1 MSTIDP
7 KPQKAMMASEHSRV
21 SVFADSLERD
31 DFGADRI
38 RWLINL
44 RWVAMAGVLAA
55 TGLVLAGHF
64 PGVAWPVLLAVVAV
78 GSLYNY
84 LLLKRS
90 RGLGTGNRAA
100 VSQALVDLVMLTVV
114 LWAAGGISSPFI
126 GFYVFHLALIGILGG
141 PGATL
146 VAMAA
151 ALAAAGFLALTV
163 WVPALQIGTWDPVPP
178 WDTIGNVAAFV
189 TTVGAAAYVVRHA
202 VRELRDRERALA
214 RSRDQA
220 ELEYQVISNTLD
232 ELEAGLEVVA
242 PDGRIEWRN
251 RLADELAPKPS
262 DEDTWECPIAA
273 RGCEIQPMG
282 LCPVWRARDEGA
294 EGRCRFTVGD
304 RFYEMLSFPLASRG
318 EAPPRI
324 MNLYVDR
331 TQILVAERKLLHAER
346 LASLGRVAQ
355 GVAHELNTPLATI
368 RTLAAD
374 MREAIR
380 SLGGDEALQS
390 DLAESAALIRDE
402 TGRLGRITHS
412 LLSGGNL
419 PRLRLNSSTPLLAV
433 VERAQALVF
442 AGAREGGSE
451 LEISKS
457 VEDFVVVA
465 DPDRLLQVL
474 VNLLQNALDANRETG
489 GEWIWLSATRR
500 GPAVEIL
507 VEDEGPG
514 LDPAIEGRLFEPFAT
529 TKPPGEGT
537 GLGLYASYMLVQTMG
552 GDLTIENRGQGG
564 AVARVRLPAGAQTLA
579 HGAGV
584 HHRAPW
590 S

>member
-1 MSTIDP
+1 MLAVEP
-7 KPQKAMMASEHSRV
+7 SRS
-21 SVFADSLERD
+21 SVFADSHERD
-31 DFGADRI
+31 DFTADRI

-44 RWVAMAGVLAA
+44 RWVAMVGVLVAA
-55 TGLVLAGHF
+55 GLAFAGYF
-64 PGVAWPVLLAVVAV
+64 PGVAWPVLLLVVAAGAV
-78 GSLYNY
+78 YNY
-84 LLLKRS
+84 VLLRRAPGPGVGK
-90 RGLGTGNRAA
+90 RAA
-100 VSQALVDLVMLTVV
+100 VSQALVDLVMLTIV

-146 VAMAA
+146 VATGAA
-151 ALAAAGFLALTV
+151 FAGAGFLALSE
-163 WVPALQIGTWDPVPP
+163 WVPALSIGVWDPSPP
-178 WDTIGNVAAFV
+178 WDTIGNVAAFT
-189 TTVGAAAYVVRHA
+189 TTVGAAAYVVLHA

-214 RSRDQA
+214 RARDQA

-232 ELEAGLEVVA
+232 ELEAGLEVVS
-242 PDGRIEWRN
+242 PDGKIEWRN
-251 RLADELAPKPS
+251 RLADDLAPEPRPDDS
-262 DEDTWECPIAA
+262 WECPVAT
-273 RGCEIQPMG
+273 RGCETQPAG
-282 LCPVWRARDEGA
+282 LCPVWRARDDGA
-294 EGRCRFTVGD
+294 EGRCRFNVGD
-304 RFYEMLSFPLASRG
+304 KWYEMLSFPLASTRDL
-318 EAPPRI
+318 PPRI

-331 TQILVAERKLLHAER
+331 TRILHAERRLLHAER

-412 LLSGGNL
+412 LLTGGTL
-419 PRLRLNSSTPLLAV
+419 PRLRLSSAAPLLPIV
-433 VERAQALVF
+433 KRAQALVF
-442 AGAREGGSE
+442 AGVREGGPDLDVSE
-451 LEISKS
+451 S
-457 VEDFVVVA
+457 VRGLSVVA

-474 VNLLQNALDANRETG
+474 VNLLQNALDASREAG
-489 GEWIWLSATRR
+489 RQSVSLSAKKR
-500 GPAVEIL
+500 GSVVEII

-514 LDPAIEGRLFEPFAT
+514 IDPEIEGRLFEPFAT

-552 GDLTIENRGQGG
+552 GDLTIENRDRGG
-564 AVARVRLPAGAQTLA
+564 ASARVRLPIGDPMLA
-579 HGAGV
+579 KEPGV
-584 HHRAPW
+584 PHRAP
-590 S
+590 

>member
-1 MSTIDP
+1 
-7 KPQKAMMASEHSRV
+7 MMAEEPSRS
-21 SVFADSLERD
+21 SVFADSRERD
-31 DFGADRI
+31 DFGVDRI
-38 RWLINL
+38 RWLITL

-55 TGLVLAGHF
+55 AGLVLAGYF
-64 PGVAWPVLLAVVAV
+64 PGVAWPVLLVVVAV
-78 GSLYNY
+78 GSVYNY
-84 LLLKRS
+84 LLLKRAS
-90 RGLGTGNRAA
+90 GLGTGKRAA

-141 PGATL
+141 PQATL
-146 VAMAA
+146 VAAAA
-151 ALAAAGFLALTV
+151 ALAAAGFLALTE
-163 WVPALQIGTWDPVPP
+163 WVPALQIGTWDPAPP
-178 WDTIGNVAAFV
+178 WDTIGNVAAFT
-189 TTVGAAAYVVRHA
+189 TTVVAVAYVVLHA

-214 RSRDQA
+214 TARDQA

-232 ELEAGLEVVA
+232 ELEAGLEVVS

-251 RLADELAPKPS
+251 RLADELAPSPNA
-262 DEDTWECPIAA
+262 EDAWECPVRS
-273 RGCEIQPMG
+273 RGCEIQPAG

-294 EGRCRFTVGD
+294 PGRCRFMVGD
-304 RFYEMLSFPLASRG
+304 RWYEMLSFPLASHG
-318 EAPPRI
+318 HEPPRI

-331 TQILVAERKLLHAER
+331 TQTLLADRRLLQAER

-380 SLGGDEALQS
+380 ALGGDEALQS

-412 LLSGGNL
+412 LLTGGTL
-419 PRLRLNSSTPLLAV
+419 PRLRLDSSAPLLPI
-433 VERAQALVF
+433 VERARALVF
-442 AGAREGGSE
+442 AGVRDEGPELDISE
-451 LEISKS
+451 S
-457 VEDFVVVA
+457 VADLVVVA

-474 VNLLQNALDANRETG
+474 VNLLQNAVDANREG
-489 GEWIWLSATRR
+489 GGTCVWVSARRR
-500 GPAVEIL
+500 GSAIEII
-507 VEDEGPG
+507 VDDEGVG
-514 LDPAIEGRLFEPFAT
+514 IDPDIQEHLFEPFAT
-529 TKPPGEGT
+529 SKPPGEGT

-552 GDLTIENRGQGG
+552 GDLTLENRDQGG
-564 AVARVRLPAGAQTLA
+564 ASARVRLPAGAETLA
-579 HGAGV
+579 KKPGV

-590 S
+590 P

>member
-1 MSTIDP
+1 
-7 KPQKAMMASEHSRV
+7 MMAEEPSRS
-21 SVFADSLERD
+21 SVFADSHERD
-31 DFGADRI
+31 DFSADRI
-38 RWLINL
+38 RWLIRL
-44 RWVAMAGVLAA
+44 RWVAMAGVLVA
-55 TGLVLAGHF
+55 TGFVLAGYF
-64 PGVAWPVLLAVVAV
+64 PGVAWPVLLVVAA
-78 GSLYNY
+78 GGCLYNY
-84 LLLKRS
+84 LLS
-90 RGLGTGNRAA
+90 RRAPAPGTGKRVA

-146 VAMAA
+146 VATAA
-151 ALAAAGFLALTV
+151 ALTGAGFLALTD
-163 WVPALQIGTWDPVPP
+163 WIPALQIGVWDPEPP

-189 TTVGAAAYVVRHA
+189 TTVVAVAYVVLHA

-214 RSRDQA
+214 RARDQA

-232 ELEAGLEVVA
+232 ELEAGLEVVS

-251 RLADELAPKPS
+251 RLADELAPNLG
-262 DEDTWECPIAA
+262 EHGAWECPVAA
-273 RGCEIQPMG
+273 RGCEIQPAG

-294 EGRCRFTVGD
+294 DGRCRFEVGD
-304 RFYEMLSFPLASRG
+304 RSYEMMSFPLASRG
-318 EAPPRI
+318 GDPPRI

-331 TQILVAERKLLHAER
+331 TQILLAERRLLHAER

-374 MREAIR
+374 MRDAIR

-402 TGRLGRITHS
+402 TGRLGRITHA
-412 LLSGGNL
+412 LLTGGTL
-419 PRLRLNSSTPLLAV
+419 PRLRLDSSAPLLPI

-442 AGAREGGSE
+442 AGVREGGAE
-451 LEISKS
+451 LDISDS
-457 VEDFVVVA
+457 VDDLVVVA

-474 VNLLQNALDANRETG
+474 VNLLQNAVDANREAG
-489 GEWIWLSATRR
+489 GRCVWLSARQR
-500 GPAVEIL
+500 GSTVEII
-507 VEDEGPG
+507 VDDEGAGIHP
-514 LDPAIEGRLFEPFAT
+514 DIEARVFEPFAT

-552 GDLTIENRGQGG
+552 GDLTIENRDQGG
-564 AVARVRLPAGAQTLA
+564 VSARVRLPAGSQTLA
-579 HGAGV
+579 KGPGV
-584 HHRAPW
+584 PHRAPW

>member
-1 MSTIDP
+1 
-7 KPQKAMMASEHSRV
+7 MAEEPSRP
-21 SVFADSLERD
+21 SVFADVRERD

-44 RWVAMAGVLAA
+44 RWVAMAGVLVA
-55 TGLVLAGHF
+55 TGLARAGYF
-64 PGVAWPVLLAVVAV
+64 PGVAWPVLLIVVV
-78 GSLYNY
+78 FGSIYNY
-84 LLLKRS
+84 LLS
-90 RGLGTGNRAA
+90 RRASGLGTGKRAA

-114 LWAAGGISSPFI
+114 LWAAGGITSPFI

-146 VAMAA
+146 VATAA
-151 ALAAAGFLALTV
+151 ALAAAGFLALTD
-163 WVPALQIGTWDPVPP
+163 WVPALKIGTWEPAPP
-178 WDTIGNVAAFV
+178 WDTIGNVAAFT
-189 TTVGAAAYVVRHA
+189 TTVAAVAYVVLHA
-202 VRELRDRERALA
+202 VRELRDREQALGRA
-214 RSRDQA
+214 RDQA

-232 ELEAGLEVVA
+232 ELEAGLEVVS
-242 PDGRIEWRN
+242 PDGHIEWRN
-251 RLADELAPKPS
+251 RLADQLAPSPS
-262 DEDTWECPIAA
+262 MQGTWECPVAD
-273 RGCEIQPMG
+273 RGCEIQPSG
-282 LCPVWRARDEGA
+282 LCPVWRARDEGL

-304 RFYEMLSFPLASRG
+304 RWYEMLSFPLASRG
-318 EAPPRI
+318 DEPPRI

-331 TQILVAERKLLHAER
+331 TQSHLAERRLLHAER

-380 SLGGDEALQS
+380 SLGGDDALQS

-412 LLSGGNL
+412 LLTGGTL
-419 PRLRLNSSTPLLAV
+419 PQLRLNSSAPLLPI
-433 VERAQALVF
+433 VERARALVF
-442 AGAREGGSE
+442 AGAREDGPE
-451 LEISKS
+451 LDISDS
-457 VEDFVVVA
+457 LQDLVVAA

-474 VNLLQNALDANRETG
+474 VNLIQNAADANREAG
-489 GEWIWLSATRR
+489 RQCVWVSAQRR
-500 GPAVEIL
+500 GSAVEIV
-507 VEDEGPG
+507 VEDEGAGIHP
-514 LDPAIEGRLFEPFAT
+514 DIEGHLFEPFAT

-552 GDLTIENRGQGG
+552 GDLAIENRDQRG
-564 AVARVRLPAGAQTLA
+564 ASARVRLPAGAESLA
-579 HGAGV
+579 KEPGV

>member
-1 MSTIDP
+1 
-7 KPQKAMMASEHSRV
+7 MAPEPSRS
-21 SVFADSLERD
+21 SVFADSHQRD
-31 DFGADRI
+31 DFSADRI

-44 RWVAMAGVLAA
+44 RWIAMAGVLVATVFAA
-55 TGLVLAGHF
+55 AGF
-64 PGVAWPVLLAVVAV
+64 YPGVSWPVLLVVV
-78 GSLYNY
+78 GAGSVYNVI
-84 LLLKRS
+84 LLR
-90 RGLGTGNRAA
+90 REPGPGAGQRAA
-100 VSQALVDLVMLTVV
+100 VSQALVDLAMLTVV
-114 LWAAGGISSPFI
+114 LWAAGGISTPFI

-146 VAMAA
+146 VATAA
-151 ALAAAGFLALTV
+151 AFASAGFLALSE
-163 WVPALQIGTWDPVPP
+163 WVPALKIGAWNPAPP
-178 WDTIGNVAAFV
+178 WDTIGNVAAFT
-189 TTVGAAAYVVRHA
+189 TTVGAAAYLVLHA

-242 PDGRIEWRN
+242 PDGKIEWRN
-251 RLADELAPKPS
+251 RLADELAPAPS
-262 DEDTWECPIAA
+262 AGGSWECPVDA
-273 RGCEIQPMG
+273 RACKTQPAG
-282 LCPVWRARDEGA
+282 LCPVWRARDEGS
-294 EGRCRFTVGD
+294 EGRCRFTVGESS
-304 RFYEMLSFPLASRG
+304 YEMLSFPLASPG
-318 EAPPRI
+318 QGPPRI

-331 TQILVAERKLLHAER
+331 TQILHSERRLLHAER

-412 LLSGGNL
+412 LLTGGTL
-419 PRLRLNSSTPLLAV
+419 PRLRLSSSTRLLPI

-442 AGAREGGSE
+442 AGARESGPE
-451 LEISKS
+451 LEVSDS
-457 VEDFVVVA
+457 VNHLLVVA

-474 VNLLQNALDANRETG
+474 VNLLQNALDANRAAG
-489 GEWIWLSATRR
+489 GRSVWLSAERR
-500 GPAVEIL
+500 GSVVEII
-507 VEDEGPG
+507 VEDEGTG
-514 LDPAIEGRLFEPFAT
+514 IDPEIEGRLFEPFAT

-537 GLGLYASYMLVQTMG
+537 GLGLYASYMLIQTMG
-552 GDLTIENRGQGG
+552 GDLTIENRDKGG
-564 AVARVRLPAGAQTLA
+564 ASARVRLSVGEETLA
-579 HGAGV
+579 KDPGV
-584 HHRAPW
+584 HHRAP
-590 S
+590 

>member
-1 MSTIDP
+1 
-7 KPQKAMMASEHSRV
+7 MASEASRT
-21 SVFADSLERD
+21 SVFADFQEPD
-31 DFGADRI
+31 DFGVDRI
-38 RWLINL
+38 RWLIRL

-55 TGLVLAGHF
+55 TGLVLAGYF
-64 PGVAWPVLLAVVAV
+64 PGVAWPVLLVVVAV
-78 GSLYNY
+78 GSIYNY
-84 LLLKRS
+84 LLLR
-90 RGLGTGNRAA
+90 RAPGLGTGKRAA
-100 VSQALVDLVMLTVV
+100 VSQALVDLVLLTVV

-146 VAMAA
+146 IATAA
-151 ALAAAGFLALTV
+151 ALAAAGFLALTD
-163 WVPALQIGTWDPVPP
+163 WVPALQIGVWGPTPP

-189 TTVGAAAYVVRHA
+189 TTVAAAAYVVLHA

-220 ELEYQVISNTLD
+220 ELEYQVIANTLD
-232 ELEAGLEVVA
+232 ELEAGLEVVS

-251 RLADELAPKPS
+251 RLAEELAPRS
-262 DEDTWECPIAA
+262 SEHDAWECPIAA
-273 RGCEIQPMG
+273 RGCEIEPAG

-294 EGRCRFTVGD
+294 EGRCRFTVGE
-304 RFYEMLSFPLASRG
+304 RCYEMLSFPLASRG
-318 EAPPRI
+318 DEPPRI

-331 TQILVAERKLLHAER
+331 TQILVAERRLLHAER

-402 TGRLGRITHS
+402 TGRLGRITHA
-412 LLSGGNL
+412 LLTGGTL
-419 PRLRLNSSTPLLAV
+419 PRLRLNSSTSLLPV

-442 AGAREGGSE
+442 AGARAGGSDLDIDE
-451 LEISKS
+451 S
-457 VEDFVVVA
+457 VEHLVVVA

-474 VNLLQNALDANRETG
+474 VNLLQNALDANREAG
-489 GEWIWLSATRR
+489 GKCIWLSGVQR
-500 GPAVEIL
+500 GAVVEIV
-507 VEDEGPG
+507 VEDEGAG
-514 LDPAIEGRLFEPFAT
+514 IDPAIEGRLFEPFAT

-552 GDLTIENRGQGG
+552 GDLTIENRDQVG
-564 AVARVRLPAGAQTLA
+564 AAARLRLPSGVQTLA
-579 HGAGV
+579 NEAGV

>member
-1 MSTIDP
+1 
-7 KPQKAMMASEHSRV
+7 MAEEPSRS
-21 SVFADSLERD
+21 SVFADSRERD

-38 RWLINL
+38 RWLITL

-55 TGLVLAGHF
+55 AGLVLAGYF
-64 PGVAWPVLLAVVAV
+64 PGVAWPVLLVVVAV
-78 GSLYNY
+78 GSVYNY
-84 LLLKRS
+84 LLLKRAS
-90 RGLGTGNRAA
+90 GLGTGKRAA

-141 PGATL
+141 PRATL
-146 VAMAA
+146 VAAAA
-151 ALAAAGFLALTV
+151 ALAAAGFLALTE
-163 WVPALQIGTWDPVPP
+163 WVPALQIGTWDPAPP
-178 WDTIGNVAAFV
+178 WDTIGNVAAFT
-189 TTVGAAAYVVRHA
+189 TTVVAVAYVVLHA

-214 RSRDQA
+214 TARDQA

-232 ELEAGLEVVA
+232 ELEAGLEVVS

-251 RLADELAPKPS
+251 RLADELAPSPNA
-262 DEDTWECPIAA
+262 EDAWECPVAS
-273 RGCEIQPMG
+273 RGCEIQPAG

-294 EGRCRFTVGD
+294 AGRCRFTVGD
-304 RFYEMLSFPLASRG
+304 RWYEMLSFPLASHG
-318 EAPPRI
+318 HEPPRI

-331 TQILVAERKLLHAER
+331 TQTLLAERRLLQAER

-380 SLGGDEALQS
+380 ALGGDEALQS

-412 LLSGGNL
+412 LLTGGTL
-419 PRLRLNSSTPLLAV
+419 PRLRLDSSAPLLPI
-433 VERAQALVF
+433 VERARALVF
-442 AGAREGGSE
+442 AGVRDGGPELDISE
-451 LEISKS
+451 S
-457 VEDFVVVA
+457 VADLAVVA

-474 VNLLQNALDANRETG
+474 VNLLQNAVDANREG
-489 GEWIWLSATRR
+489 GGTCVWVSARRR
-500 GPAVEIL
+500 GSAIEII
-507 VEDEGPG
+507 VDDEGVG
-514 LDPAIEGRLFEPFAT
+514 IDPDIQEHLFEPFAT
-529 TKPPGEGT
+529 SKPPGEGT

-552 GDLTIENRGQGG
+552 GDLTLENRDQGG
-564 AVARVRLPAGAQTLA
+564 ASARVRLPAGAETLA
-579 HGAGV
+579 KEPGV

-590 S
+590 P

>member
-1 MSTIDP
+1 
-7 KPQKAMMASEHSRV
+7 MAEEPSRS
-21 SVFADSLERD
+21 SVFADSRERD
-31 DFGADRI
+31 DFGVDRI
-38 RWLINL
+38 RWLITL

-55 TGLVLAGHF
+55 AGLVLAGYF
-64 PGVAWPVLLAVVAV
+64 PGVAWPVLLVVVAV
-78 GSLYNY
+78 GSVYNY
-84 LLLKRS
+84 LLLKRAS
-90 RGLGTGNRAA
+90 GLGTGKRAA

-141 PGATL
+141 PQATL
-146 VAMAA
+146 VATAA
-151 ALAAAGFLALTV
+151 ALAAAGFLALTE
-163 WVPALQIGTWDPVPP
+163 WVPALQIGTWDPAPP
-178 WDTIGNVAAFV
+178 WDTIGNVAAFT
-189 TTVGAAAYVVRHA
+189 TTVVAVAYVVLHA

-214 RSRDQA
+214 TARDQA

-232 ELEAGLEVVA
+232 ELEAGLEVVS

-251 RLADELAPKPS
+251 RLADELAPSPNA
-262 DEDTWECPIAA
+262 EDAWECPVAS
-273 RGCEIQPMG
+273 RGCEIQPAG

-294 EGRCRFTVGD
+294 AGRCRFMVGD
-304 RFYEMLSFPLASRG
+304 RWYEMLSFPLASHG
-318 EAPPRI
+318 HEPPRI

-331 TQILVAERKLLHAER
+331 TQTLLADRRLLQAER

-380 SLGGDEALQS
+380 ALGGDEALQS

-412 LLSGGNL
+412 LLTGGTL
-419 PRLRLNSSTPLLAV
+419 PRLRLDSSAPLLPI
-433 VERAQALVF
+433 VERARALVF
-442 AGAREGGSE
+442 AGARDGGPELDISE
-451 LEISKS
+451 S
-457 VEDFVVVA
+457 VADLAVVA

-474 VNLLQNALDANRETG
+474 VNLLQNAVDANREG
-489 GEWIWLSATRR
+489 GGTCVWVSARRR
-500 GPAVEIL
+500 GSAIEII
-507 VEDEGPG
+507 VDDEGVG
-514 LDPAIEGRLFEPFAT
+514 IDPDIQEHLFEPFAT
-529 TKPPGEGT
+529 SKPPGEGT

-552 GDLTIENRGQGG
+552 GDLTLENRDQGG
-564 AVARVRLPAGAQTLA
+564 ASARVRLPAGAETLA
-579 HGAGV
+579 KEPGV

-590 S
+590 P

>member
-1 MSTIDP
+1 
-7 KPQKAMMASEHSRV
+7 MMAEEPSRP
-21 SVFADSLERD
+21 SVFADVRERD

-44 RWVAMAGVLAA
+44 RWVAMAGVLVA
-55 TGLVLAGHF
+55 TGLARAGYF
-64 PGVAWPVLLAVVAV
+64 PGVAWPVLLIVVV
-78 GSLYNY
+78 LGSIYNY
-84 LLLKRS
+84 LLS
-90 RGLGTGNRAA
+90 RRASGLGTGKRAA

-114 LWAAGGISSPFI
+114 LWAAGGITSPFI

-146 VAMAA
+146 VATAA
-151 ALAAAGFLALTV
+151 ALAAAGFLALTD
-163 WVPALQIGTWDPVPP
+163 WVPALKIGTWEPAPP
-178 WDTIGNVAAFV
+178 WDTIGNVAAFT
-189 TTVGAAAYVVRHA
+189 TTVAAVAYVVLHA
-202 VRELRDRERALA
+202 VRELRDREQALGRA
-214 RSRDQA
+214 RDQA

-232 ELEAGLEVVA
+232 ELEAGLEVVS
-242 PDGRIEWRN
+242 PDGHIEWRN
-251 RLADELAPKPS
+251 RLADQLAPSPS
-262 DEDTWECPIAA
+262 MQGTWECPVAD
-273 RGCEIQPMG
+273 RGCEIQPSG
-282 LCPVWRARDEGA
+282 LCPVWRARDEGL

-304 RFYEMLSFPLASRG
+304 RWYEMLSFPLASRG
-318 EAPPRI
+318 DEPPRI

-331 TQILVAERKLLHAER
+331 TQSHLAERRLLHAER

-380 SLGGDEALQS
+380 SLGGDDALQS

-412 LLSGGNL
+412 LLTGGTL
-419 PRLRLNSSTPLLAV
+419 PQLRLNSSAPLLPI
-433 VERAQALVF
+433 VERARALVF
-442 AGAREGGSE
+442 AGAREDGPE
-451 LEISKS
+451 LDISDS
-457 VEDFVVVA
+457 LQDLVVAA

-474 VNLLQNALDANRETG
+474 VNLIQNAADANREAG
-489 GEWIWLSATRR
+489 RQCVWVSAQRR
-500 GPAVEIL
+500 GSAVEIV
-507 VEDEGPG
+507 VEDEGAGIHP
-514 LDPAIEGRLFEPFAT
+514 DIEGHLFEPFAT

-552 GDLTIENRGQGG
+552 GDLAIENRDQRG
-564 AVARVRLPAGAQTLA
+564 ASARVRLPAGAESLA
-579 HGAGV
+579 KEPGV